1 MKTYLLLFFWFCVSI
16 LSFGQNKFVA
26 NNDIFGKRV
35 FIKNNGQ
42 FDAILPKG
50 KVVDFAYSNGD
61 EQVYFNKNGVTYL
74 LQKQYPMTH
83 SQMEALEH
91 GEKLKVKPSKKAF
104 VDVNWENSN
113 PNIEIVV
120 GDKQSYYQSYGDEK
134 LKSDCY
140 KKITYKNVYN
150 NIDIEYVFTT
160 ERNNGI
166 KYNIIVHPGGNP
178 DDIKIKYSGDINKV
192 ILKNDNV
199 IIKTNVSNI
208 TELAPTSYQ
217 DGHIVTSYFKV
228 TNNTIFFELPNFY
241 DKTKDLSI
249 DPWVV
254 NLALANNNYGYDV
267 DYDFAGNYFVYG
279 GSGPFLI
286 SKYSPTGVLLW
297 TFNGIVSSIGWTSS
311 GSYTPPIPGNF
322 ILDKV
327 SGKVYTG
334 QGFND
339 NGTRIIRLNFLGIY
353 DNFISEVNYYWNEVF
368 DMGYNCGNGTIF
380 GLGGSTASSDS
391 AGILNTTSGTLT
403 PQNFTGFIGP
413 IGQDVACS
421 AIDSN
426 GTVFLLFSSATTSI
440 DLNNK
445 LMKVNNSFTSNVWI
459 APTNFDTLLECQNKI
474 YPGANLSTY
483 SSNGFNALAV
493 NNSYLYFYDGY
504 NLAVY
509 NKVTGISIAATTL
522 TGQTVRHQGG
532 IAVDECNNIYV
543 GGNGFIKCFHFNGTT
558 FTPNGSIPVASTTT
572 LQYVTDLKLNS
583 STNELYVCGSGFGGI
598 YAAINSGTCSNATL
612 GVTQT
617 LIGTNNTTAVATV
630 TTAVVA
636 PIISYTWLNSS
647 NVIISQTN
655 NSTAITNTV
664 TNLVNGTYTLLAQIN
679 APCGFTTSQ
688 TFIVSAAATITPIFT
703 QVSAICSG
711 SFLAALPTTS
721 NNVITGNWSP
731 AINNTATTLYT
742 FTPNVGQSAT
752 TAIMTIVVNPI
763 ITPTFT
769 QVLPICSGTI
779 LSNLQ
784 TTSNNSISGNW
795 SPVMNNT
802 ATTLY
807 TFTPT
812 IGQCATTATMTIVV
826 NPNIAP
832 TFTQVLPICSGTIL
846 ANLTTTSNN
855 SISGNWSPVMNNT
868 ATTLYTFT
876 PTIGQCAIPAQMTIV
891 VNPIRVPTF
900 AQIPA
905 ICYNGIVP
913 TLPLTDSNGI
923 LGTWQPSIISATSS
937 GNYLFTPTSGQCTL
951 SNFVMPITVFED
963 FDFEIKQA
971 CVGNDFVLQVA
982 ALSNSFDVNNANYF
996 WENSTN
1002 INVGSN
1008 SATFNITNYNN
1019 LNSITPQFPLL
1030 FSVDVLLP
1038 NGCKKTQTISLKSI
1052 FCTIQKGISPN
1063 ADSKND
1069 FFDLQLLNVK
1079 MLSIFN
1085 RYGVKVYSQPNY
1097 TNQWIGQSNSGQE
1110 LPDGTYYYVID
1121 FDNDR
1126 PTTVGWIYINREN

>member
-1 MKTYLLLFFWFCVSI
+1 MKTNLLLFFWLYVSI

-42 FDAILPKG
+42 FDGILPKG
-50 KVVDFAYSNGD
+50 KEVDFAYSNGV
-61 EQVYFNKNGVTYL
+61 EQVYFNKNGVIYL
-74 LQKQYPMTH
+74 LQKQYPMSH

-113 PNIEIVV
+113 PNVEIIV

-199 IIKTNVSNI
+199 IIKTNVRNI

-228 TNNTIFFELPNFY
+228 TNNTIFFELPNSY
-241 DKTKDLSI
+241 DKTKELSI

-286 SKYSPTGVLLW
+286 SKYSPAGILLW
-297 TFNGIVSSIGWTSS
+297 TFNGIVPSENWTSI
-311 GSYTPPIPGNF
+311 PIGNYVGNF
-322 ILDKV
+322 IIDKV
-327 SGKVYTG
+327 SGKSYTG
-334 QGFND
+334 QGFNAGI
-339 NGTRIIRLNFLGIY
+339 GTRIIRINSSGIY
-353 DNFISEVNYYWNEVF
+353 DNLISTGNSSWEEIWDF
-368 DMGYNCGNGTIF
+368 GYNCSSGNVF
-380 GLGGSTASSDS
+380 GLGGGTSSNVS
-391 AGILNTTSGTLT
+391 AGLLNTINSSIL
-403 PQNFTGFIGP
+403 PVNFTNISNNR
-413 IGQDVACS
+413 QDIVS
-421 AIDSN
+421 HTIDSN
-426 GTVFLLFSSATTSI
+426 GTFFFLFSSTLSTL
-440 DLNNK
+440 LNNT
-445 LMKVNNSFTSNVWI
+445 LLKVNNTFNGNVWGLI
-459 APTNFDTLLECQNKI
+459 PTNFNSFKEPENKI
-474 YPGANLSTY
+474 FQGINLPINC
-483 SSNGFNALAV
+483 SNGFNALGV
-493 NNSYLYFYDGY
+493 NDEYLYYYDGY
-504 NLAVY
+504 NLAAY
-509 NKVTGISIAATTL
+509 NKTNGASIAAITIA
-522 TGQTVRHQGG
+522 GQTVKHQGG

-558 FTPNGSIPVASTTT
+558 FTPNGSIPLASTTT
-572 LQYVTDLKLNS
+572 LQYVTDIKLKS
-583 STNELYVCGSGFGGI
+583 DSNELYVCGSGFGGI

-630 TTAVVA
+630 TTTVVA
-636 PIISYTWLNSS
+636 PIITYTWLNSS
-647 NVIISQTN
+647 NVVISQTN
-655 NSTAITNTV
+655 DSTSLTNTV

-679 APCGFTTSQ
+679 APCGLTTSQ
-688 TFIVSAAATITPIFT
+688 IFIVSASTITPTFT
-703 QVSAICSG
+703 QLNAICSG
-711 SFLAALPTTS
+711 SFLATLPTS
-721 NNVITGNWSP
+721 SINSITGSWSP
-731 AINNTATTLYT
+731 ALNNTATTLYT
-742 FTPNVGQSAT
+742 FTPNVGQNAT
-752 TAIMTIVVNPI
+752 TATMTITVIPNT
-763 ITPTFT
+763 TPTFT
-769 QVLPICSGTI
+769 QVLPICYGSL
-779 LSNLQ
+779 LSNLP
-784 TTSNNSISGNW
+784 TTSNNAITGSW

-812 IGQCATTATMTIVV
+812 IGQCATL
-826 NPNIAP
+826 
-832 TFTQVLPICSGTIL
+832 F
-846 ANLTTTSNN
+846 
-855 SISGNWSPVMNNT
+855 
-868 ATTLYTFT
+868 
-876 PTIGQCAIPAQMTIV
+876 QMTIV
-891 VNPIRVPTF
+891 VKPIKVPTF
-900 AQIPA
+900 EQIPA
-905 ICYNGIVP
+905 ICYNGSIP
-913 TLPLTDSNGI
+913 ILPLIDSNGI
-923 LGTWQPSIISATSS
+923 SGTWQPSIISNTSS
-937 GNYLFTPTSGQCTL
+937 GNYLFTPTLGQCTL

-982 ALSNSFDVNNANYF
+982 PLTNSFDVNNANYF
-996 WENSTN
+996 WKNSAN
-1002 INVGSN
+1002 ITIGSN
-1008 SATFNITNYNN
+1008 STSFNITNYININ
-1019 LNSITPQFPLL
+1019 FITPQFPLL
-1030 FSVDVLLP
+1030 FSVDVMLP
-1038 NGCKKTQTISLKSI
+1038 NGCKKTHSISLKSI
-1052 FCTIQKGISPN
+1052 FCNIQKGISPN
-1063 ADSKND
+1063 ADTKND

-1121 FDNDR
+1121 FDSDR
-1126 PTTVGWIYINREN
+1126 TTTVGWIYLNR